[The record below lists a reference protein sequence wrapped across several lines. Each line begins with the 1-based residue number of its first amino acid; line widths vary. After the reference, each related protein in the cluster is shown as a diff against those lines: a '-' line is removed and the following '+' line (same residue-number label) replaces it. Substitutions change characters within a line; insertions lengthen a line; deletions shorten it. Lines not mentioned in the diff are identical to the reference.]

1 MITGETANSTMPG
14 CCLMTARALF
24 ARTRSI
30 SFAMPL
36 RMPAVGLMRIEPLAA
51 IEFRSVDD
59 DEARDACSRS
69 VGLGGSIPALD
80 FGHMTIDS
88 DRAIRHITPGKRIV
102 GGFWEAHG

>member
-1 MITGETANSTMPG
+1 
-14 CCLMTARALF
+14 
-24 ARTRSI
+24 
-30 SFAMPL
+30 
-36 RMPAVGLMRIEPLAA
+36 MRIEPLAA